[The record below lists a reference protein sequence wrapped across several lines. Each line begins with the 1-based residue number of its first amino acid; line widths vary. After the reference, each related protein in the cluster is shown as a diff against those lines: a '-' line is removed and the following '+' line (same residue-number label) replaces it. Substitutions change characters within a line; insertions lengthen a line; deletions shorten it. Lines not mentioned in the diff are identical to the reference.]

1 MKILLALGLMGLTL
15 VGCAKQQESNFNKEI
30 QAHEAPPRWEV
41 ITSKDE
47 MRKTEQ
53 KFLAI
58 ESINSA
64 NFKFPY
70 DGGSKLTLVL
80 TDTNSDEPRVIL
92 VIDKGQYD
100 CSMRACY
107 GAAKFGDSPVQ
118 DLEFQE
124 GVSKEILVFTG
135 NSKAFVANIRKFKK
149 VIIELPFYQEG
160 NHQFTF
166 NTEGFSAEEPKIQ

>member
-1 MKILLALGLMGLTL
+1 MKKLVFLALLLGL
-15 VGCAKQQESNFNKEI
+15 VGCVKPQESSVKTETR
-30 QAHEAPPRWEV
+30 AEETPPRWEV

-58 ESINSA
+58 ESDNSA
-64 NFKFPY
+64 DFKFPY

-80 TDTNSDEPRVIL
+80 GDTKGDEPRIVL

-100 CSMRACY
+100 CSIHACY
-107 GAAKFGDSPVQ
+107 GAAKFGESPVQ

-124 GVSKEILVFTG
+124 GVTKEILVFTG
-135 NSKAFVANIRKFKK
+135 NSKAFVSNIRKFKK

-160 NHQFTF
+160 NQQFTF
-166 NTEGFSAEEPKIQ
+166 NTEGFSAEELKIQ

>member
-1 MKILLALGLMGLTL
+1 MKILLALGLIGLTL

-30 QAHEAPPRWEV
+30 QVHEAPPRWEV

-160 NHQFTF
+160 NQQFTF

>member
-1 MKILLALGLMGLTL
+1 MKKLLAIGLMGLSL
-15 VGCAKQQESNFNKEI
+15 IGCAKPQENSVKTEV
-30 QAHEAPPRWEV
+30 QVEEKLPRWEV

-58 ESINSA
+58 ESDNSA
-64 NFKFPY
+64 DFKFPY

-80 TDTNSDEPRVIL
+80 ADTKSDEPRVVL

-100 CSMRACY
+100 CSIRACY
-107 GAAKFGDSPVQ
+107 GAAKFGESPVQ

-124 GVSKEILVFTG
+124 GATKEILVFTG

-160 NHQFTF
+160 NQQFTF
-166 NTEGFSAEEPKIQ
+166 NTEGFSAEEPKIE